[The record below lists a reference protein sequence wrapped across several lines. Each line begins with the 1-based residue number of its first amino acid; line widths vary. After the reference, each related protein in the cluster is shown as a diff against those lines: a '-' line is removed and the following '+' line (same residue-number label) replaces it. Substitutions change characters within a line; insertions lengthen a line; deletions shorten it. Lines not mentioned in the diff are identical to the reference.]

1 MKSLVNMRSRKKLF
15 KPSSFR
21 HSSPLLLLL
30 AISISFC
37 SALPRLITPRAVEN
51 EGVGQNERRTV
62 LRRKVVV
69 NKEEAGNKI
78 EQMSN
83 KTRLPELGAAL
94 KEEEILLGDNLKTNP
109 ENRNSTTTTAAAGV
123 TNTTAGV
130 SSPFTSL
137 FLGFPSLPDLS
148 ELPLGMGW
156 VAGVFDSLL
165 PTVRHTQMPPHIL
178 L

>member
-1 MKSLVNMRSRKKLF
+1 MRSRKKLF

-83 KTRLPELGAAL
+83 KKKLPEIGATL
-94 KEEEILLGDNLKTNP
+94 KEEEILLGDNLKTNA
-109 ENRNSTTTTAAAGV
+109 ENRNSTMTTTAAAGV